1 MHNNYL
7 IPKHMLNKF
16 LCCYPYKL
24 HINNSHYVTGKNLC
38 FFSKL
43 VCIENELNNISCYC
57 NNLCKHIKYN
67 FKR

>member
-1 MHNNYL
+1 MHNNFF
-7 IPKHMLNKF
+7 IPKQILNKF

-24 HINNSHYVTGKNLC
+24 HINNSHYVTGKNLS

-43 VCIENELNNISCYC
+43 VCVENELNNISCCC
-57 NNLCKHIKYN
+57 NNLCKNIKCN